1 MFGMKKAL
9 AIPLTIA
16 GSLLLLLGAF
26 LIINGVQRDQAY
38 KTARTFVMQS
48 EVSQLL
54 STKEPKRVSVT
65 CHPEGSTYGKCQAVE
80 YTVNRDLCIQ
90 LVQKFQPTNTDCNAE
105 VDLAQGENKLK
116 VIAGSLYG
124 TDERQFQVI
133 VNEPHLLSMW
143 K

>member
-9 AIPLTIA
+9 AIPLIIA
-16 GSLLLLLGAF
+16 GSIVLLLGAF

-38 KTARTFVMQS
+38 KSARTFVMRS
-48 EVSQLL
+48 DAAQLL

-80 YTVNRDLCIQ
+80 FTVNHELCIQ
-90 LVQKFQPTNTDCNAE
+90 LVQKFQPTNTECNAE
-105 VDLAQGENKLK
+105 INITDGNDKIK
-116 VIAGSLYG
+116 IIAGSLYG
-124 TDERQFQVI
+124 TDDRQFQVI
-133 VNEPHLLSMW
+133 LNEPHLLSMW